1 MIAGSDRQEMWE
13 FQERMAAGE
22 GVLRDA
28 WASRTGLSQMATL
41 ICNEVQRVLQGESSN
56 LEERVFIT
64 NLRTLTNSSHFFL
77 PDPLC
82 PMCSSLP
89 DDTSELAQIRLE
101 SSPKINGD
109 GYRCRSMD
117 ELKTVLVKDYLDYR
131 TGVMNGKMQDFTLPF
146 ADVLVNMPLFGAR

>member
-1 MIAGSDRQEMWE
+1 
-13 FQERMAAGE
+13 MAAGE
-22 GVLRDA
+22 SVPRDA

-41 ICNEVQRVLQGESSN
+41 IGNEVQRVLQGESSN

-89 DDTSELAQIRLE
+89 DDTSELAQIRLQ
-101 SSPKINGD
+101 SSPKINGG
-109 GYRCRSMD
+109 GYRSRSMD

-131 TGVMNGKMQDFTLPF
+131 TGTHEWKN
-146 ADVLVNMPLFGAR
+146 ARFHAAIC